1 MIRKIITPQERTYVL
16 ELPEDFIG
24 KEIEVLAFEVEED
37 ATKPGNGL
45 VNQSVGSE
53 DRLRQIENRFSKY
66 QIDMS
71 GYQFD
76 RDEANNYE

>member
-16 ELPEDFIG
+16 ELPEDFVG

-37 ATKPGNGL
+37 SVKPGNDL
-45 VNQSVGSE
+45 TKKAKEERVKYLKKVLEPHRVDLSN
-53 DRLRQIENRFSKY
+53 FS
-66 QIDMS
+66 
-71 GYQFD
+71 FD